1 MCRELIQ
8 GPNFNKPRA
17 PQGLVSQLKSVKE
30 RPELEGKRKVI
41 VGSDVV
47 EEESPEPPLATKNL
61 DQPLSKSE
69 NHLTRLK
76 QLVKIFLR
84 LSHHKFNNQCAG
96 RKLAQIERRSKLRED
111 EFKLRGEVEAA
122 KQEVEEQARDLAAA
136 KA

>member
-1 MCRELIQ
+1 M
-8 GPNFNKPRA
+8 
-17 PQGLVSQLKSVKE
+17 
-30 RPELEGKRKVI
+30 
-41 VGSDVV
+41 
-47 EEESPEPPLATKNL
+47 
-61 DQPLSKSE
+61 
-69 NHLTRLK
+69 
-76 QLVKIFLR
+76 KIFLR